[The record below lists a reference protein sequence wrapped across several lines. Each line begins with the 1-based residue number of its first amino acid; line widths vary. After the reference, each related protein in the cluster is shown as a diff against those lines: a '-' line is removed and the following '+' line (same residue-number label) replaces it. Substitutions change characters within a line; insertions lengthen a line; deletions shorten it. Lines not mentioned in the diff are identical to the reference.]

1 MLKKKVLESTVKK
14 EVKKR
19 LKAMGAY
26 HFWPV
31 QMGLG
36 DVTLDCLGCYQ
47 GRCFGIETKAPG
59 KMPTL
64 QQRHT
69 MERMRAAGA
78 LVLVID
84 GAKYGYDQLDYIES
98 QSASLGPIYDFDS
111 KPVARRRTKTGT

>member
-84 GAKYGYDQLDYIES
+84 GAEYGYDQLDYIES
-98 QSASLGPIYDFDS
+98 QSASLGPIYDFNS
-111 KPVARRRTKTGT
+111 KPVARRRTKTRA